1 MGGHKEYDLDK
12 VTTTSFGATNTLNE
26 TIAYNTKN
34 ANISDKVDNTK
45 QPPKPS
51 RKDCKDLCNPFYEC
65 IDISN
70 GDYYCKVRPCG
81 WALNIALGI
90 AILMVCIMVPLS
102 FHYIQYNEYA
112 FVRNKFGKTDTGEV
126 ITQGRYFYPLTH
138 DVIRFPATYTEV
150 RFVGDN
156 AQSIFTKEGYQI
168 LLSISFWFKIPPESL
183 AHIYNKYSLNY
194 KNSIINEAKL
204 IIKNL
209 AGTANTGLNVELEK
223 YITDRRNIS
232 QTIADYLS
240 RELYNEFGIDVPT
253 EYVKLMF
260 IGIPNTLV
268 SQYSRTVEQVQK
280 NQLEQN
286 KQALEQIK
294 AETQTIVTNIF
305 VQTEFILSSA
315 KIDADRIVMN
325 SKSLANN
332 IVTSSR
338 GKGLK
343 IMMDKLNITSQDDIN
358 RFIRIMSLGEN
369 NNKRV
374 FYNMDNQVIVN

>member
-45 QPPKPS
+45 QPPKPP
-51 RKDCKDLCNPFYEC
+51 RKDCKEFCNPFYEC

-268 SQYSRTVEQVQK
+268 SQYSRTVEQIQK

-294 AETQTIVTNIF
+294 AETQTIVTNTK

-332 IVTSSR
+332 IITSSR

-369 NNKRV
+369 TNKRV